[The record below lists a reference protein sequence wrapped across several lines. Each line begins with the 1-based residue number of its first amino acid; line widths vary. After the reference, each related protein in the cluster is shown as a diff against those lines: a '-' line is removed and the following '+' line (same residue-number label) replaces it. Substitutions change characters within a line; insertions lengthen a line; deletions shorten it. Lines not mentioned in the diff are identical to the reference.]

1 MYSKEMA
8 KVFGT
13 EFDKIVLSVEPNT
26 QVFQAELSLNGEKVG
41 EVKPTVAAGVCG
53 FGGWEIWNLLKTMLD
68 DGRELCVVFLL
79 DEANRR
85 AILNVYQQLCKM
97 LDADDVRLFG
107 RVLTPE
113 RLEINCKSRKK
124 FED

>member
-8 KVFGT
+8 KVLGT
-13 EFDKIVLSVEPNT
+13 EFDKMVVSVEPTNL
-26 QVFQAELSLNGEKVG
+26 VFQAELFLNGEKVG
-41 EVKPTVAAGVCG
+41 EVKPTVAAGVCA

-68 DGRELCVVFLL
+68 DGRELCVVLLL

-85 AILNVYQQLCKM
+85 AILNTYQQLCKK
-97 LDADDVRLFG
+97 LDVEDVRFS

-124 FED
+124 FKD